1 MRKYLVESLLNHQ
14 QESLPFFITGDLGFS
29 VLEPLQE
36 AYGENFLN
44 LGILEQSMMSIAG
57 GIAKNG
63 NKVFVYSITNFATFR
78 ALEQVRLDISYQDLS
93 VCIVGV
99 GTGFQYQ
106 TAGYSHWG
114 IEDVGIISA
123 IENIRIFSPADR
135 DSVEFA
141 VTTFLKDGK
150 PTYLRLGKAINESN
164 ANPDRVFKSGN
175 FSVIGNGHNLIFC
188 HGAISWNLV
197 NHPLFDEDRHKIII
211 VNEITAS
218 DSIFN
223 QVFNNKTVSI
233 SVLEEVIF
241 VGSLGSRIS
250 RMLATLGAGLPFSWI
265 GIDPSKIPSFAGDED
280 FLRKYFFGE
289 NYLNDIFKIN

>member
-36 AYGENFLN
+36 SYGGNFLN

-93 VCIVGV
+93 VCIIGV

-114 IEDVGIISA
+114 IEDLGIISA

-164 ANPDRVFKSGN
+164 ANRSRVSKSGS
-175 FSVIGNGHNLIFC
+175 FSVFGNGHNLIFC
-188 HGAISWNLV
+188 HGSISWNLV
-197 NHPLFDEDRHKIII
+197 NHPLFDEDIHKIII

-223 QVFNNKTVSI
+223 QVFNKKTSSV

-241 VGSLGSRIS
+241 AGSLGSRIT
-250 RMLATLGAGLPFSWI
+250 RILATSGVALPFSWV
-265 GIDPSKIPSFAGDED
+265 GIDTSKIPSFAGDED
-280 FLRKYFFGE
+280 FLRNYFFGE
-289 NYLNDIFKIN
+289 NYLNDIFKIY

>member
-14 QESLPFFITGDLGFS
+14 PESLPFFITGDLGFS
-29 VLEPLQE
+29 VLEPLQKS
-36 AYGENFLN
+36 YGENFLN

-63 NKVFVYSITNFATFR
+63 NKVFVYSIANFATFR

-93 VCIVGV
+93 VCIIGV

-114 IEDVGIISA
+114 IEDLGIISA
-123 IENIRIFSPADR
+123 LENIRIFSPADR

-150 PTYLRLGKAINESN
+150 PTYLRLGKAINESDTN
-164 ANPDRVFKSGN
+164 RGRVSKSGS
-175 FSVIGNGHNLIFC
+175 FSVFGNGPNLIFC
-188 HGAISWNLV
+188 HGGISWNLV
-197 NHPLFDEDRHKIII
+197 NHPLFDEDIHKIVI

-223 QVFNNKTVSI
+223 QVFNKKTLSV
-233 SVLEEVIF
+233 SVLEEVVF
-241 VGSLGSRIS
+241 AGSLGSRIS
-250 RMLATLGAGLPFSWI
+250 RILANLGVGLPFSWV

-280 FLRKYFFGE
+280 FLRNYFFGE
-289 NYLNDIFKIN
+289 NYLNDIFKIY